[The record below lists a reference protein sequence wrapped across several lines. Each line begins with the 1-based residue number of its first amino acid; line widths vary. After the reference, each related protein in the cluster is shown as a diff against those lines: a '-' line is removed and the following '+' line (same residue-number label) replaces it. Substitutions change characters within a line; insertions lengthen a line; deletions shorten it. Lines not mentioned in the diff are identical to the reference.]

1 MWRTSVGG
9 SAAGL
14 MLMLALAACGSDSG
28 TGAPAT
34 DSTALPPPSATAAP
48 TTTVPATTTTLA
60 QYYEVESGDSL
71 SAIAAKFD
79 VRFEDLVLLN
89 QITNPDHIQVG
100 DTLLIPPPTILL
112 NDVVTTLSVSS
123 SAP

>member
-9 SAAGL
+9 STAGL
-14 MLMLALAACGSDSG
+14 MLIVVLAGCGSESADS
-28 TGAPAT
+28 AA
-34 DSTALPPPSATAAP
+34 STTMASIPPVATAAP
-48 TTTVPATTTTLA
+48 TTTVAPTTTTLA

-71 SAIAAKFD
+71 SGIAQKFD

-112 NDVVTTLSVSS
+112 NDVATTPSVAT